1 LKQIIKIFH
10 HSKRSDQ
17 NKEVKMSIKIQET
30 QQINNIQQLKIDKV
44 ASTPTFHQ
52 ESDDL
57 SLSNK
62 AKQVQKSGVVPKYQI
77 NQLKPPTQEQLSSL
91 EKQAH
96 DPVQEMKFRA
106 NLESLPL
113 VKNETPEPKPAATPQ
128 ETIRQ
133 MEELKQ
139 DTLSQPNLSINQ
151 YMALM
156 RANQIVANAKE
167 SLAHEAMPKADPK
180 TDKKD

>member
-1 LKQIIKIFH
+1 
-10 HSKRSDQ
+10 
-17 NKEVKMSIKIQET
+17 MSIKIQET
-30 QQINNIQQLKIDKV
+30 QQVNHIQQLKTDKV
-44 ASTPTFHQ
+44 VNPPTFHQ
-52 ESDDL
+52 ASDDL

-62 AKQVQKSGVVPKYQI
+62 AKQVQRTGVMPKYQI

-91 EKQAH
+91 EKQKN
-96 DPVQEMKFRA
+96 DPLQEMKFRA
-106 NLESLPL
+106 NLESLAL

-133 MEELKQ
+133 IEELKQ

-167 SLAHEAMPKADPK
+167 ALAHEAIPKASEK
-180 TDKKD
+180 DKNQ